1 MSVLRWILWPFSVLY
16 GIITYLRNLTFDWGL
31 RPSYRS
37 KLKTIAI
44 GNLQVGGSG
53 KTPMTAYL
61 YWQFASKYKMAIL
74 SRGYGR
80 KSKGLIAATD
90 LSTAD
95 DIGDEPLW
103 YYQSLPDAKIVV
115 SEKRKKGLKYLE
127 KRTDRTMV
135 LLDDAM
141 QHRKVNCQAN
151 LLLTDH
157 QLLYTQDHMMPTGR
171 LREWAVGAK
180 RAQIIVVT
188 KCPEDLSLQ
197 AAQDIQVQLNVLPHQ
212 KVFFTALTLGNPK
225 KLKGALSL
233 DKRPYQSVLALSGLA
248 NPSSFHKFCQRFSNQ
263 IQYKTFRDHHQYSL
277 KDVQDIFH
285 QIDPNTIVLC
295 TEKDAIKLKE
305 EHLLAFIPENTV
317 YVLPVF
323 VAVLFDQ
330 DQALLTAIESC
341 LND

>member
-1 MSVLRWILWPFSVLY
+1 
-16 GIITYLRNLTFDWGL
+16 
-31 RPSYRS
+31 
-37 KLKTIAI
+37 
-44 GNLQVGGSG
+44 
-53 KTPMTAYL
+53 
-61 YWQFASKYKMAIL
+61 
-74 SRGYGR
+74 
-80 KSKGLIAATD
+80 
-90 LSTAD
+90 
-95 DIGDEPLW
+95 
-103 YYQSLPDAKIVV
+103 VV

-127 KRTDRTMV
+127 KRTDRAMV

-141 QHRKVNCQAN
+141 QHRKVICQAN

-180 RAQIIVVT
+180 RAQIILVT

-197 AAQDIQVQLNVLPHQ
+197 AAQDIQAQLNVLPQQ

-248 NPSSFHKFCQRFSNQ
+248 NPSSFHVFCQRFSDN
-263 IQYKTFRDHHQYSL
+263 IQYKTYRDHHQYSI
-277 KDVQDIFH
+277 KDMQEVFNQL
-285 QIDPNTIVLC
+285 DPNTIVLC

-330 DQALLTAIESC
+330 EQALLTAIESC